1 MLNSKNYLA
10 LGLMS
15 GTSADGIDL
24 ATLITDGRSKIKL
37 GPSGYHPFSK
47 SFKNRIK
54 CVFKEEVNIKNLKK
68 KKRIVE
74 IENEFTHLNFLA
86 INKFLKKNKIKKDKI
101 DVIGFHGQTISHNPS
116 KGYSWQIGN
125 SKKLA
130 NLLNIN
136 VVSNFRNNDI
146 INGGQGAPLPPI
158 FHYYLTK
165 KIKKKVC
172 FINLGGISNITYFDH
187 KSKTNLNNIL
197 AFDAGPCCSLIDDW
211 VTQNSN
217 KKFDNF
223 GLLARK
229 GNVKDKI
236 VKDFLKKPFFTK
248 LPPKSLDR
256 SSFSIKKLRKLKIK
270 DGAATLNYFVAD
282 TLLIAINCLP
292 DIPDVCILSG
302 GGRHNK
308 FLVEL
313 INKKIEKSKILLSE
327 NYNWNGDSIEA
338 YAFAYLSVRK
348 LLNLPITFSKTTGV
362 KTPLTGGQIF
372 TFI

>member
-24 ATLITDGRSKIKL
+24 AILITDGRSKIKL
-37 GPSGYHPFSK
+37 GPSGYYPFSK
-47 SFKNRIK
+47 SFRKKIKNI
-54 CVFKEEVNIKNLKK
+54 FKEKVNIKNLKK

-146 INGGQGAPLPPI
+146 INGGQGAPLTPI

-229 GNVKDKI
+229 GNVKEKI

-282 TLLIAINCLP
+282 TLLIAINYLP
-292 DIPDVCILSG
+292 NIPDVCILSG